1 LILDKKFFKK
11 SVFVDIMKT
20 VSPSVFAREEIQ
32 RVFRFI
38 KSKEN
43 ISERDYLE
51 AIEEAG
57 HK

>member
-1 LILDKKFFKK
+1 MDNKIFKK

-20 VSPSVFAREEIQ
+20 VPPSVFAREEIQ
-32 RVFRFI
+32 RVFRFL
-38 KSKEN
+38 KSKES

-51 AIEEAG
+51 AIDEAG